1 MRSTTRWGTVW
12 LRPRSSSLP
21 AISPTTTR
29 KYWPRGRK
37 SSCCIAI
44 WTITPH
50 SGSCAAC
57 RRSSPASQLMN
68 IPAERLPDQLARG
81 LAALYVVV
89 GDEPLAAQEAGDAIR
104 TAARAAGHTERT
116 VFTVQGRT
124 NWQGLFA
131 SGDNFSL
138 FGERRLT
145 EIRIPS
151 GKPGVDGA
159 KALEAYAARLPADTL
174 TLISLP
180 GLDWKTMQS
189 RWFAAL
195 ANQGV
200 VVEARP
206 IDRAALPGW
215 IERRLAK
222 QGLRAERAALEFL
235 ADQVEGNLLAAQQEI
250 DKLALLLP
258 PGSVTLADVEHAVVD
273 VSRLEADALQ
283 DALYAGDGARFAQV
297 VTDLRDA
304 GEAVPAILWQ
314 VSSAVGLLVRLKLAV
329 AQGDS
334 VSAVMKTLWGRDKQR
349 APQIERAVKR
359 LSLTQV
365 ESSLADLALVDRQ
378 AKGLERVGDPWD
390 TLLRV
395 GMTLAAPDPGRPRN
409 RTR

>member
-1 MRSTTRWGTVW
+1 
-12 LRPRSSSLP
+12 
-21 AISPTTTR
+21 
-29 KYWPRGRK
+29 
-37 SSCCIAI
+37 
-44 WTITPH
+44 
-50 SGSCAAC
+50 
-57 RRSSPASQLMN
+57 MN
-68 IPAERLPDQLARG
+68 IPADRLPDQLARG

-89 GDEPLAAQEAGDAIR
+89 GDEPLAAQEASDASR
-104 TAARAAGHTERT
+104 AAARAAGHSERT
-116 VFTVQGRT
+116 VYTVQGRY
-124 NWQGLFA
+124 NWQGIFAAGDNLSLFA
-131 SGDNFSL
+131 
-138 FGERRLT
+138 ERRLT

-159 KALEAYAARLPADTL
+159 KALETYAAKLPADTL

-195 ANQGV
+195 AKGGV

-215 IERRLAK
+215 IDRRLAK
-222 QGLRAERAALEFL
+222 QGLLADRAALAFL

-258 PGSVTLADVEHAVVD
+258 QGPVTLADVEHAVVD

-297 VTDLRDA
+297 VTDLKDS

-314 VSSAVGLLVRLKLAV
+314 VTSAVGLLLRLKLALN
-329 AQGDS
+329 QGDS
-334 VSAVMKTLWGRDKQR
+334 LPNLMRTLWGRDKQR

-359 LSLTQV
+359 LRLAQV
-365 ESSLADLALVDRQ
+365 ESALADLALIDRQ

-395 GMTLAAPDPGRPRN
+395 GMTLAAPDSGRPY
-409 RTR
+409 